1 MPHPLDRFTRVNE
14 ASGEDGRGA
23 HGENR
28 CAPRRKSAGAYETEK
43 GERMLLAETTFLDVL
58 WYSILFFFWILAI
71 WIFIMIVSDVFRR
84 DDLSGGKKA
93 LWIVF
98 MVILPFVGV
107 LTYIIV
113 RPKVTAQDVRLATQA
128 EAAQRAVAGV
138 STADELA
145 KLSELRTQGVLNEQ
159 EYEELKRKAL
169 AGT

>member
-1 MPHPLDRFTRVNE
+1 
-14 ASGEDGRGA
+14 
-23 HGENR
+23 
-28 CAPRRKSAGAYETEK
+28 
-43 GERMLLAETTFLDVL
+43 MLLAAQTTFLDVL

-98 MVILPFVGV
+98 MIILPFIGV

-113 RPKVTAQDVRLATQA
+113 RPKVTAQDVKLAAQA
-128 EAAQRAVAGV
+128 EAAQKAVAGV

-145 KLSELRTQGVLNEQ
+145 KLNELRSQGVISH
-159 EYEELKRKAL
+159 EEFEDLKKKAL
-169 AGT
+169 TTT

>member
-1 MPHPLDRFTRVNE
+1 
-14 ASGEDGRGA
+14 
-23 HGENR
+23 
-28 CAPRRKSAGAYETEK
+28 
-43 GERMLLAETTFLDVL
+43 MLLAAQTTFLDVL

-98 MVILPFVGV
+98 MIILPFIGV

-113 RPKVTAQDVRLATQA
+113 RPKVTAQDVKLAAQA
-128 EAAQRAVAGV
+128 EAAQKAVAGV

-145 KLSELRTQGVLNEQ
+145 KLNELRSQGVISH
-159 EYEELKRKAL
+159 EEFEDLKKKAL
-169 AGT
+169 ATT

>member
-1 MPHPLDRFTRVNE
+1 
-14 ASGEDGRGA
+14 
-23 HGENR
+23 
-28 CAPRRKSAGAYETEK
+28 
-43 GERMLLAETTFLDVL
+43 MLLADTTFLDVL

-98 MVILPFVGV
+98 MIVLPFIGV

-113 RPKVTAQDVRLATQA
+113 RPKVTAQDVKLAAQA
-128 EAAQRAVAGV
+128 EAAQKAVAGV

-145 KLSELRTQGVLNEQ
+145 KLNELRSQGVISH
-159 EYEELKRKAL
+159 EEFEDLKKKAL
-169 AGT
+169 ATT